1 MCGSIRPLKINY
13 MRMKNKRPFLAVRAI
28 FTGRDGKVLILR
40 RADTTLG
47 GGKWCLPGG
56 NIEYGQTVAE
66 AVALE
71 VHEETS
77 LKAREVQFLFYLE
90 NLPSQESELHYINLV
105 FKCRTE
111 GTIHLNHESSEY
123 AWIDHND
130 MHNYKFAFK
139 NDLVL
144 QQYWHLSI

>member
-1 MCGSIRPLKINY
+1 
-13 MRMKNKRPFLAVRAI
+13 MKSKRPFLAVRAI
-28 FTGRDGKVLILR
+28 ITARDGKVLILK

-66 AVALE
+66 ALAAE

-77 LKAREVQFLFYLE
+77 LTARDVQFLFYLE
-90 NLPSQESELHYINLV
+90 NLPSQESELHYINVV
-105 FKCRTE
+105 FKCIAE

-130 MHNYKFAFK
+130 VYNYKFAFK
-139 NDLVL
+139 NDLAL
-144 QQYWHLSI
+144 QKYWDLST